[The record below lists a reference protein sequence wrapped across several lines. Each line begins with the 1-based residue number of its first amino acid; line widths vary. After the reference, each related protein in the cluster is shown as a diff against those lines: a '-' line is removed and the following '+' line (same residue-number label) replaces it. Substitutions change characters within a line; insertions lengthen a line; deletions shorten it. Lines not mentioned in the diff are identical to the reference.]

1 MSARSWLQD
10 VREHADPHLTC
21 ILVGNKVD
29 LCSDEEPVG
38 PTGETTS
45 SAPLVDAPSQPRK
58 RKREVSTEEAEIWAQ
73 EEGLLFVETSAK
85 SGHNV
90 EVAFERATRDI
101 LEKVRKGEF
110 DEDRVRAELF
120 PHCDFWLLTSSFPT
134 VPRREAIAAEKRWVS
149 TGGVCPDVTVLLIC
163 FVMLMFEGHA
173 QR

>member
-29 LCSDEEPVG
+29 LCSDEEPVD
-38 PTGETTS
+38 PTGDTTS
-45 SAPLVDAPSQPRK
+45 SAAPADAPSQPRK

-110 DEDRVRAELF
+110 DEDRVRADPFAPPRF
-120 PHCDFWLLTSSFPT
+120 PALNDLS
-134 VPRREAIAAEKRWVS
+134 
-149 TGGVCPDVTVLLIC
+149 PDSPP
-163 FVMLMFEGHA
+163 A
-173 QR
+173 